1 MPKELFTATV
11 ESAGHLKMKC
21 SSRDF
26 TFHVDEPESLGGTD
40 EAMNPVEALLSA
52 FGACQCIV
60 AKSFARKHKIKLIDI
75 QVKMEGELDTDGFT
89 GRNKSAKMGFSK
101 ITSKFYIKADN
112 TEQEIRDFI
121 DFVESNCPVLDTIV
135 NTPEIVTEIYPS
147 K

>member
-1 MPKELFTATV
+1 MPKELFTAEI
-11 ESAGHLKMKC
+11 ESSGHLKMQC
-21 SSRDF
+21 STRGFS
-26 TFHVDEPESLGGTD
+26 FHVDEPKNLGGTD

-60 AKSFARKHKIKLIDI
+60 AKSFARKHKINLIDI

-89 GRNKSAKMGFSK
+89 RRNKNAKMGFSK

-135 NTPEIVTEIYPS
+135 NTPEIVTEVYPS
-147 K
+147 R